1 MEESLRSIIG
11 KAWKK
16 IWTDMGNKL
25 KILAQVICIIG
36 VIISLVQA
44 IQVWSIK
51 PVNVSAY
58 FGNANVHLEQDS
70 TFWLGLWTLL
80 QDCALT
86 LVIAFVLYGFGII
99 VGFVENGGSISPKGI
114 SVSDG
119 GTASTWICP
128 DCKTENPKN
137 ATRCQECGAFRKVS
151 E

>member
-1 MEESLRSIIG
+1 MEENLGSIIG
-11 KAWKK
+11 NAWKK
-16 IWTDMGNKL
+16 LWTEMGNKL
-25 KILAQVICIIG
+25 KIMAQVICIIG
-36 VIISLVQA
+36 EIISLVQA

-58 FGNANVHLEQDS
+58 FGDTNVHLEQES

-99 VGFVENGGSISPKGI
+99 VGFVENGGSISPKG
-114 SVSDG
+114 VPASDS

-128 DCKTENPKN
+128 DCKTENPKS

>member
-1 MEESLRSIIG
+1 MEGNLGTIIG
-11 KAWKK
+11 HAWKK
-16 IWTDMGNKL
+16 LWTNMGKKL

-58 FGNANVHLEQDS
+58 FGDTNVHLEQES
-70 TFWLGLWTLL
+70 TFWLGLWTLIKGCVL
-80 QDCALT
+80 SWVGTFA
-86 LVIAFVLYGFGII
+86 LYGFGII

-114 SVSDG
+114 PASDG

-137 ATRCQECGAFRKVS
+137 AVRCQECGEFRKVS